1 MSTNDAKI
9 ETGSQL
15 VRKKHAAIAAL
26 LTHASIEKAAISVG
40 ISEKT
45 LWRWLQLPEF
55 SQAYQT
61 ARDEVLTQSLSL
73 MHKATGTAVAT
84 LIRNLK
90 CGNPSVEVRAA
101 IGLLDQ
107 TYKGREHL
115 ETEARLAAIE
125 KMLEETGAGN
135 QQQRTGY
142 HRG

>member
-1 MSTNDAKI
+1 MTEHADK
-9 ETGSQL
+9 L
-15 VRKKHAAIAAL
+15 DRKKTQAISAL
-26 LTHASIEKAAISVG
+26 LMHPTIERAAQAVG
-40 ISEKT
+40 VTDRT
-45 LWRWLQLPEF
+45 LWRWLQEPDF
-55 SQAYQT
+55 ATAYQR
-61 ARDEVLTQSLSL
+61 ARNEVLTQSLSL

-115 ETEARLAAIE
+115 ETEDRLSAIE
-125 KMLEETGAGN
+125 RLLEETGASN
-135 QQQRTGY
+135 KQQRTGY